1 MEFEFPNKIVLITGG
16 ASGLGRASAVAFAQ
30 AGATL
35 VLADQDQ
42 AGGDETVDMVQ
53 RAGGTAT
60 FFQTDVTNE
69 SVVEELVAQT
79 VAQHGRIDFAINSA
93 GISGDMTPMAE
104 YPTETFHRVM
114 DVNVAGVWYCMQQQ
128 IKQMLLQEE
137 QEDGRG
143 AIVNIASVAGVIG
156 APRLSAYSASKFAVV
171 GLSKTA
177 ALEYVRAGIRINVV
191 CPGFTDTPMV
201 QQEMDADP
209 VFAERMIAGIPA
221 RRLGT
226 PEEIAAAILY
236 LCSPAAAF
244 TVGHAMVLD
253 GGISAG

>member
-1 MEFEFPNKIVLITGG
+1 MEFEFPGKIALITGG
-16 ASGLGRASAVAFAQ
+16 ASGLGRATAIAFGQ

-35 VLADQDQ
+35 VLADRNRD
-42 AGGDETVDMVQ
+42 GGDETIEMVQ
-53 RAGGTAT
+53 RVGGTAT
-60 FFQTDVTNE
+60 FVETDVTNE
-69 SVVEELVAQT
+69 QSVADLITKT

-93 GISGDMTPMAE
+93 GISGEMMPMAE
-104 YPTETFHRVM
+104 YPTATFQHVM

-128 IKQMLLQEE
+128 IKQMLQQAES
-137 QEDGRG
+137 EDGRG

-156 APRLSAYSASKFAVV
+156 APRLSAYAASKFAVV

-177 ALEYVRAGIRINVV
+177 ALEYVRAGIRINAV

-201 QQEMDADP
+201 QQDADADP

-221 RRLGT
+221 RRLGK

-253 GGISAG
+253 GGISVG

>member
-1 MEFEFPNKIVLITGG
+1 MEFEFPEKVALITGG
-16 ASGLGRASAVAFAQ
+16 ASGLGRATAIAFGR
-30 AGATL
+30 AGAKV
-35 VLADQDQ
+35 VLTDQNRD
-42 AGGDETVDMVQ
+42 GGDETVEMVGSV
-53 RAGGTAT
+53 GGTAT
-60 FFQTDVTNE
+60 FVEADVTNE
-69 SVVEELVAQT
+69 QAVADLIAQA
-79 VAQHGRIDFAINSA
+79 VAQHGRIDFAVNSA
-93 GISGDMTPMAE
+93 GISGQMTPMAD
-104 YPTETFHRVM
+104 YPTEMFQRVM

-128 IKQMLLQEE
+128 IKQMLRQEAG
-137 QEDGRG
+137 EDGRG

-156 APRLSAYSASKFAVV
+156 APRLSAYAASKFAVV

-201 QQEMDADP
+201 QQDSDADP
-209 VFAERMIAGIPA
+209 VFAERMLGGIPA
-221 RRLGT
+221 RRLGK
-226 PEEIAAAILY
+226 PDEIAAAILY